1 MMPYNISLQ
10 QIRYFLTASEFQNI
24 SQAAEYMHTSQSTI
38 SKSIAPAGKESG
50 GFPFSA
56 GKRKSFT

>member
-38 SKSIAPAGKESG
+38 SKSIALLEKNW